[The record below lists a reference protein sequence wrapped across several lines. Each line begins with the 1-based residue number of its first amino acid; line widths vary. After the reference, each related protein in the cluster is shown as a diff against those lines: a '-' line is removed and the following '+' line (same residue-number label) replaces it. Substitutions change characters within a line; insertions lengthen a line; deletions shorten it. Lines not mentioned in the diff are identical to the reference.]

1 MATAPTDPNK
11 LNQQPSSD
19 ITSSVNKF
27 AGDVGAGAYN
37 VGRGYVD
44 WSEKPLRDQPLS
56 EVAVGT
62 LFGTNTPEAGWGE
75 FYRRVDE
82 EPGKIVGEVGAE
94 VGLGVATAGVGKAVI
109 ATKYGAKAAG
119 AVAKAKG
126 AAKAK
131 VATATR
137 GVVRKARKSKSDYP
151 IDRNIQTRQ
160 DIEKITGKSITDLN
174 REIDIAKARS
184 PPPVTKR
191 DILPRDSLRSNSD
204 DFIIKKLP
212 PVTKNPNRSK
222 FISYESIRKKIGT
235 ADGFTPPTKK
245 EIMKERARDIAYDKR
260 VGSGNNRDI
269 IPRDDLR
276 MLNRYGIVDRKT
288 TETPIGFTDLGDD
301 VLRPGLAP
309 TQSMN
314 VGGRGF
320 QARRRWP
327 AGSFEDK
334 ISRMSDRQ
342 LLRKFGEGQ
351 GNTIT
356 GFSFDV
362 MPAGRIR
369 GLRGVGRSKKH
380 WYGKK
385 GGKNRWINPF
395 VEDPGVRALPDRKVV
410 KKVKQYEGDFPVISA
425 EDIQL
430 MKDIRKSELSARARR
445 DAGIKGGILGTGLV
459 ASGVG
464 YGQVAG
470 GQKRKSKRMGL

>member
-1 MATAPTDPNK
+1 
-11 LNQQPSSD
+11 
-19 ITSSVNKF
+19 
-27 AGDVGAGAYN
+27 
-37 VGRGYVD
+37 
-44 WSEKPLRDQPLS
+44 
-56 EVAVGT
+56 
-62 LFGTNTPEAGWGE
+62 
-75 FYRRVDE
+75 
-82 EPGKIVGEVGAE
+82 
-94 VGLGVATAGVGKAVI
+94 
-109 ATKYGAKAAG
+109 
-119 AVAKAKG
+119 
-126 AAKAK
+126 
-131 VATATR
+131 
-137 GVVRKARKSKSDYP
+137 
-151 IDRNIQTRQ
+151 
-160 DIEKITGKSITDLN
+160 
-174 REIDIAKARS
+174 
-184 PPPVTKR
+184 
-191 DILPRDSLRSNSD
+191 
-204 DFIIKKLP
+204 
-212 PVTKNPNRSK
+212 
-222 FISYESIRKKIGT
+222 
-235 ADGFTPPTKK
+235 
-245 EIMKERARDIAYDKR
+245 MKERARDIAYDKR

-327 AGSFEDK
+327 AGSFEDE